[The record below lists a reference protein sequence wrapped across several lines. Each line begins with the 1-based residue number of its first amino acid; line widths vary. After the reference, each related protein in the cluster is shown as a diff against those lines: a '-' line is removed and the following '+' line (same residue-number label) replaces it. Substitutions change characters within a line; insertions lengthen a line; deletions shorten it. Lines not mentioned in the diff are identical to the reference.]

1 MVVNLFCAR
10 DTINRLKG
18 MKQALWNQEQSSHK
32 QHELMKKKEGKE
44 IVKPISKQA
53 RESSS
58 G

>member
-1 MVVNLFCAR
+1 MVVNLFCER

-18 MKQALWNQEQSSHK
+18 IKQALWNQEQSSHK
-32 QHELMKKKEGKE
+32 QHELIRHKKNE

-53 RESSS
+53 RKSSL